1 MKTSRALALIAAVAV
16 VPRLAIL
23 LHERGTILAQ
33 YTEKNDTFAS
43 VFVHSGT
50 FGLIPGI
57 PSAYTQPLYAFF
69 LIPIYWIF
77 GRHWEAVGVAQIL
90 VAVATAFV
98 VYAIGRRFV
107 SPRVGLIGAL
117 IATLN
122 PYLLWHDVHVNRE
135 ILDGVLAASL
145 VFLTMLVAEK
155 PRRARLGAAL
165 GLVLGVAVLGN
176 ARLLALTVVLALFL
190 LWQAGRAVW
199 GSIALLFVG
208 TAIVVLPWMIRND
221 VSVGC
226 FTITTDARALWKAN
240 NVNTYSVLAH
250 GGALDDVPAIPG
262 APPTPQDAAS
272 IYESQHRIVKVDECA
287 QMRFYQRR
295 AERFVLHHP
304 LTKLHLAVQAMG
316 MLWDPRSVL
325 TIGRSERGTFVDTA
339 RRWVE
344 PLYAIPLFV
353 LGAIGFFLL
362 PRRLAYLLVTMLAYQ
377 TLAAAAF
384 AGFTRYRVP
393 WDFTFALGAA
403 ATLSWLAERVRTG
416 SAGASLYSP
425 P

>member
-1 MKTSRALALIAAVAV
+1 MTRGRALALIAAVAV
-16 VPRLAIL
+16 VPRLVIL

-33 YTEKNDTFAS
+33 YTEKNDNFAV

-50 FGLIPGI
+50 FGLIPGV
-57 PSAYTQPLYAFF
+57 PSGYTQPLYAFF

-77 GRHWEAVGVAQIL
+77 GRNWVAVGLAQIL
-90 VAVATAFV
+90 VAVATAWV

-107 SPRVGLIGAL
+107 SARIGLFAAL

-135 ILDGVLAASL
+135 ILDGVLAATL
-145 VFLTMLVAEK
+145 VFLTMLAAER
-155 PRRARLGAAL
+155 PRSLRVGAAL
-165 GLVLGVAVLGN
+165 GAVLGVAVLGN
-176 ARLLALTVVLALFL
+176 ARLLGLTVVLALFL
-190 LWQAGRAVW
+190 LWQAGRAIW
-199 GSIALLFVG
+199 RSAALILVG
-208 TAIVVLPWMIRND
+208 TALVVLPWMARNQ

-240 NVNTYSVLAH
+240 NVHTYSVLAH

-262 APPTPQDAAS
+262 APPTPQDAAG
-272 IYESQHRIVKVDECA
+272 IYASTHKIVKVDECA

-295 AERFVLHHP
+295 AEHFVVHHP

-362 PRRLAYLLVTMLAYQ
+362 PRRLAYLLVIMLGYQ

-403 ATLSWLAERVRTG
+403 ATISWLLDRRPGRA
-416 SAGASLYSP
+416 P
-425 P
+425 